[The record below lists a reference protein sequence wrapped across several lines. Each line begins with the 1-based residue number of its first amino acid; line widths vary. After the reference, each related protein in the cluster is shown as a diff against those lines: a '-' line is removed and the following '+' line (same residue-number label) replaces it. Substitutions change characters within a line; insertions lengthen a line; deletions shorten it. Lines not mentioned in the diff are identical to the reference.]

1 MNFILGLL
9 SGFLV
14 MGSVGGLETGSMSIP
29 QTLLMS
35 TIGFIIAGYLVKKN
49 EIRG

>member
-35 TIGFIIAGYLVKKN
+35 TIGFIIAGYLVKKQG
-49 EIRG
+49 IRL

>member
-1 MNFILGLL
+1 MNLLLGLL

-14 MGSVGGLETGSMSIP
+14 MGSVGGLETGSMTIP

-35 TIGFIIAGYLVKKN
+35 SIGFIIAGYLVKKS
-49 EIRG
+49 EIRL